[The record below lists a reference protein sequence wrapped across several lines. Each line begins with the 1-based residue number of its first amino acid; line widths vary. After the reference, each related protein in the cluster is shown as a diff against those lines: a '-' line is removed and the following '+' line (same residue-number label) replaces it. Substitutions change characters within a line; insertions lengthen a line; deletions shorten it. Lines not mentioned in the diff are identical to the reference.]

1 MRTSN
6 RTRLSVQALEHREVP
21 ACLITQPTPDT
32 VVITGNA
39 ASDAVLIN
47 DNGAGTITGFATGAG
62 AFSFAGIK
70 NIQVNT
76 EDGSDRVVYNL
87 TRNMLPN
94 QQRVVTVGL
103 GNTGND
109 SFTAN
114 LFNPATG
121 VGSDLLAGSSLV
133 IGVQAGA
140 GDDQLT
146 INAQHDVDVA
156 AGARLKM
163 ILMGQDGNDVI
174 RGYYH
179 GENDGAVSIRDF
191 DGGAG
196 RDIVRGLLQEDVGS
210 TGVNAGIVHGGDGDD
225 QLALFLLTQ
234 SPPIQGLLDGGAG
247 TDTGIHTANVTMI
260 NVP

>member
-1 MRTSN
+1 MRTN
-6 RTRLSVQALEHREVP
+6 KTRLGVERLDERDVP
-21 ACLITQPTPDT
+21 ACLVGLGGPDT
-32 VVITGNA
+32 LVITGNVA
-39 ASDAVLIN
+39 NDTVVIN
-47 DNGAGTITGFATGAG
+47 DNGAGGIQGFATGWG

-76 EDGSDRVVYNL
+76 EGGDDRVVYNL
-87 TRNMLPN
+87 IRNMLPS
-94 QQRVVTVGL
+94 QQQVVNVGL

-114 LFNPATG
+114 LFNPRTG
-121 VGSDLLAGSSLV
+121 VGSDLMAGSSLI
-133 IGVQAGA
+133 IGVQGGAGA
-140 GDDQLT
+140 DRLA

-163 ILMGQDGNDVI
+163 VLMGQDGNDI
-174 RGYYH
+174 ITGYYH
-179 GENDGAVSIRDF
+179 GENDGSVSIREF

-196 RDIVRGLLQEDVGS
+196 NDIVRGYLKEDLGS
-210 TGVNAGIVHGGDGDD
+210 TGVSAGQVHGGDGND

-234 SPPIQGLLDGGAG
+234 NPPILGFLDGGAG
-247 TDTGIHTANVTMI
+247 FDTGLHTANVVVV

>member
-6 RTRLSVQALEHREVP
+6 RTRLSVHPLEGREVP
-21 ACLITQPTPDT
+21 ACIVTHPAPDT

-39 ASDAVLIN
+39 ASDGVVIN
-47 DNGAGTITGFATGAG
+47 DNGAGGISGWATGAG
-62 AFSFAGIK
+62 AFAFAGIK
-70 NIQVNT
+70 NIQVAT
-76 EDGSDRVVYNL
+76 GDGSDRVVYNL
-87 TRNMLPN
+87 TRNMLPA
-94 QQRVVTVGL
+94 QERVLTVYEGA
-103 GNTGND
+103 GND

-121 VGSDLLAGSSLV
+121 VGSDLLAGSSL
-133 IGVQAGA
+133 IMGVQAGA
-140 GDDQLT
+140 GDDNLLV
-146 INAQHDVDVA
+146 NAHHDVDVA

-163 ILMGQDGNDVI
+163 ILFGQDGNDLI

-179 GENDGAVSIRDF
+179 GENDGSVSIRDF

-196 RDIVRGLLQEDVGS
+196 NDIVRGLLQEDVGS
-210 TGVNAGIVHGGDGDD
+210 TGVNAGIVHGGDGND

-234 SPPIQGLLDGGAG
+234 NPPIEGLLDGGAG
-247 TDTGIHTANVTMI
+247 FDTGIATANVTKV